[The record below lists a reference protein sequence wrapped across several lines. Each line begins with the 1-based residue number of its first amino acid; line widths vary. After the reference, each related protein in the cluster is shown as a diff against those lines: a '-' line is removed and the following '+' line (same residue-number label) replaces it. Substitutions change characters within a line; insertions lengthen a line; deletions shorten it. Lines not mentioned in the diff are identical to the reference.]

1 MRFLLILFILVP
13 ITEIFVLIKVG
24 QVAGALPTVGMILL
38 TAVIGLALLRQQGYS
53 AIARAKQKMEQG
65 TMPAGEMVEGL
76 FLAVGGAL
84 LLTPGFITDFIG
96 FCCLIPGVR
105 RLIIGWGFARMLK
118 GRVVTVN
125 PTDGP
130 GRTLEGDYKRED

>member
-65 TMPAGEMVEGL
+65 TMPATEMVEGL
-76 FLAVGGAL
+76 FLAVGGLL
-84 LLTPGFITDFIG
+84 LLTPGFVTDFIG

-105 RLIIGWGFARMLK
+105 RLIIGWGFAHMLK
-118 GRVVTVN
+118 GRVRPVTRSE
-125 PTDGP
+125 GA